1 MKKYRMAAL
10 ILSFLIAFPTAL
22 AIAASHPQVELVK
35 GVMPGVVGIGID
47 KAEFTSLRFSGSEFM
62 EEFKKFYQKEEKE
75 FKEKSKPQWDKK
87 KDKVTPEDIR
97 GIGSGFIIDRKGI
110 VVTNYHVVEGQQCV
124 FVTTNDNKVYRA
136 KVLRESPEEDL
147 AILEIDSPTKDFS
160 HLRLG
165 NSDSIEVAEPVIAIG
180 NPFGFS
186 FTVTSG
192 IISAVGRTTPDGK
205 GDMIQTDAAVNPGNS
220 GGPLI
225 NMQGEVVG
233 INTMIYTT
241 REGGFIGVAFAVPIN
256 KAKALLASAP
266 KEKTSVYLGIRLAA
280 AEKGILIEAVE
291 NGSPADIA
299 GLKPGETIMSV
310 DGRNLKSASDLVKYI
325 RTKKPGDKITL
336 KIMRKDRVAQVA
348 VTLDKS
354 KE

>member
-1 MKKYRMAAL
+1 MKQHRIPGL
-10 ILSFLIAFPTAL
+10 ILSFIIVLQAGL
-22 AIAASHPQVELVK
+22 VIAASHPQVELVK
-35 GVMPGVVGIGID
+35 RLMPGVVGIGID
-47 KAEFTSLRFSGSEFM
+47 KAEFTSMRFSGSEFM

-110 VVTNYHVVEGQQCV
+110 VVTNYHVVEGQRRV

-136 KVLRESPEEDL
+136 KVLIESPEEDL
-147 AILEIDSPTKDFS
+147 AILEIDSPTKEFP
-160 HLRLG
+160 HLKLG
-165 NSDSIEVAEPVIAIG
+165 DSDTIEVAEPVIAIG

-241 REGGFIGVAFAVPIN
+241 RAGGFIGVAFAVPVN

-266 KEKTSVYLGIRLAA
+266 KEKSNVYLGIRLSTT
-280 AEKGILIEAVE
+280 EKGVLIETVE
-291 NGSPADIA
+291 SGSPADIA
-299 GLKPGETIMSV
+299 GLKPGETILSV
-310 DGRNLKSASDLVKYI
+310 DGRDLKSANDFVKYI
-325 RTKKPGDKITL
+325 RTRKPGDRISL

-348 VTLDKS
+348 VTLDKG